1 MIQSVIPMIKTVI
14 FDLGG
19 VLLDL
24 DMPACFDRIRN
35 LGVDIQALAECG
47 SGKDAPKSV
56 ICEGIAVSGVM
67 NDYQVGNISTA
78 DFMSVIQ
85 NYAKK
90 GTSYDDVLDAWNSC
104 LITIPSYKLDY
115 LKELRMRGYKVCLL
129 SNTNDAHWKYIVEK
143 WFTEPLSNYF
153 DNVFLSQEMHLAK
166 PDVRIFQEVLKCV
179 DTPADE
185 CLFIDDS
192 KANCK
197 SAETLGIRTYNAP
210 VLTDYRTEIE
220 KYLWYS
226 RRF

>member
-1 MIQSVIPMIKTVI
+1 MIKTVI

-35 LGVDIQALAECG
+35 LGVDIHALAEYG
-47 SGKDAPKSV
+47 NDKDTPKSV
-56 ICEGIAVSGVM
+56 ICEGMAISGVM

-78 DFMSVIQ
+78 DFMSVVQ
-85 NYAKK
+85 SFAKK
-90 GTSYDDVLDAWNSC
+90 GTTYKDVLDAWNSC
-104 LITIPSYKLDY
+104 LITIHSYKLDY
-115 LKELRMRGYKVCLL
+115 LKELRMRGYKVYLL